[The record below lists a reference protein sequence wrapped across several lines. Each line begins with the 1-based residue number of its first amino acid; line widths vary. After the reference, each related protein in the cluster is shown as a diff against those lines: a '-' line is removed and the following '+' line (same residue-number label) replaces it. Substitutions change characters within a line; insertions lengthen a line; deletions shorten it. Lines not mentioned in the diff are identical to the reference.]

1 MGERVPLVLRVAN
14 TGTEPVTLYL
24 MGRTPTADFQISD
37 SHGRTIWSRLRGKV
51 MLASLRLFPL
61 GAGGELVLRHT
72 WDGRAD
78 AGAEVTPGHY
88 EIRAVLLTDEPAG
101 LATAPS
107 RIRFER

>member
-1 MGERVPLVLRVAN
+1 MGARVPLVLRVAN
-14 TGTEPVTLYL
+14 TGAESVTLYL

-37 SHGRTIWSRLRGKV
+37 SHGRTVWSRLCGKT

-61 GAGGELVLRHT
+61 DGGDELVLRHT
-72 WDGRAD
+72 WDGHAD
-78 AGAEVTPGHY
+78 TGAKVTPGHY

-107 RIRFER
+107 PILIEP